1 MKEGE
6 RLLDMLA
13 LHPNTARHIS
23 YKLSQRFIADEPPAS
38 VVDRA
43 AKKFLETKGDLRE
56 VTRSIITSPEFFD
69 PKYFAAKVKTPLEF
83 VVSAVRATNANVNN
97 AQPMVQALQQL
108 GMPLYGAQPPTGYS
122 MTADAWVN
130 TGALLNRMNFAVQ
143 LLNGGQPQQMA
154 PGRRGGQ
161 PGTDAAP
168 ARPIQGQG
176 QGRAAQQMQQQ
187 AQRQALLTGRGPV
200 QVDVRALA
208 PDTSEASVDKVI
220 DTILAGQASDAT
232 RQTIARATTPQQL
245 VALTL
250 GSPEFQKR

>member
-1 MKEGE
+1 M
-6 RLLDMLA
+6 
-13 LHPNTARHIS
+13 
-23 YKLSQRFIADEPPAS
+23 
-38 VVDRA
+38 DRA

-69 PKYFAAKVKTPLEF
+69 SKYFAAKVKTPLEF
-83 VVSAVRATNANVNN
+83 VVSAVRATNANVTN

-154 PGRRGGQ
+154 PGRRGQ
-161 PGTDAAP
+161 PGPGSDAAP
-168 ARPIQGQG
+168 VRPIQGQG
-176 QGRAAQQMQQQ
+176 QGRGAQQMQQQ
-187 AQRQALLTGRGPV
+187 AQRQAMVTGRGPL

-208 PDTSEASVDKVI
+208 PDTSEASVTKVI
-220 DTILAGQASDAT
+220 DIILAGQASDAT
-232 RQTIARATTPQQL
+232 RQTIARATSPQQL